1 MPKTPTRFP
10 NGVTTAA
17 KSNALGKFGL
27 PDPTKW
33 HTYFDDFDYFTSAS
47 WTITEIGAGGTTA
60 LTDAAGGVL
69 LITSDALD
77 NDGVQIQKDGEGFL
91 PTSGKQLFFKARFT
105 TAKITQ
111 SDWLIGLAVLDTTL
125 LDAVGGDGVTDGM
138 FFSKEDGD
146 TNIDF
151 HCQKN
156 TTTGQIDATAIAV
169 QPTAGTYVE
178 LAFYFDGIRYI
189 QLFVDGVHK
198 STVDLTSTLSTYLP
212 DTELTPSVAYLNG
225 EAGATTL
232 SLDYL
237 FVAQER

>member
-1 MPKTPTRFP
+1 MSKTPTRFP
-10 NGVTTAA
+10 NGVTTAN
-17 KSNALGKFGL
+17 KQNPLGKFGL
-27 PDPTKW
+27 PDPTQW
-33 HTYFDDFDYFTSAS
+33 HSYFNDFDHFTAAD
-47 WTITEIGAGGTTA
+47 WVITEIGAGGTEA
-60 LTDAAGGVL
+60 ITDENGGVL

-77 NDGVQIQKDGEGFL
+77 NDGVQLQKVGESFL
-91 PTSGKQLFFKARFT
+91 PASGKQLFFKTRFT

-125 LDAVGGDGVTDGM
+125 LGAVGGDGVTDGM
-138 FFSKEDGD
+138 FFAKEDGD

-151 HCQKN
+151 HCQKD

-169 QPTAGTYVE
+169 QPTAGTYVT
-178 LAFYFDGIRYI
+178 LAFYFDGERYI
-189 QLFVDGVHK
+189 KLFVDDVHV
-198 STVDLTSTLSTYLP
+198 STVDLTATLATYLP
-212 DTELTPSVAYLNG
+212 DTELTVSVAYING